1 MRGVEG
7 GDLQRERAVP
17 RLLQYL
23 DWRHLRWVAY
33 AGYGAVLVALVV
45 HYGVHTG
52 WGTLA
57 IIFGIA
63 LLLSTI
69 GRSWRASMQVVVDW
83 LPFITVLVL
92 YDRTRGVA
100 QSLGIS
106 VHEADIVHAEKW
118 SFGGVEP
125 TNWLQHHLY
134 NPSHIYWYD
143 VLVTL
148 VYTSHFV
155 ATPILAVAFWLRDRA
170 LWLRYIVR
178 ITALALAGLL
188 TYCLFPEAPPW
199 LAARDGLIDPVA
211 RLSVRGW
218 SALDLE
224 GLKDLLSQAQNGG
237 SNEVAAM
244 PSLHLAFAVL
254 VALMVGFRIRSRWR
268 YLLALYPLA
277 MAFTLVYTGEHYVLD
292 LVAGLAY
299 ALAVHYAMNF
309 WEARWRRRR
318 DLRDQE
324 PAATAELE
332 SISLG

>member
-1 MRGVEG
+1 MEG
-7 GDLQRERAVP
+7 GDLQRERAAP

-33 AGYGAVLVALVV
+33 AGYAAVLVALVV

-69 GRSWRASMQVVVDW
+69 GRSWRDSLRVVVDW

-106 VHEADIVHAEKW
+106 VHEGDIVHAEKW
-118 SFGGVEP
+118 CFGGVEP

-134 NPSHIYWYD
+134 NPTHIHWYD

-155 ATPILAVAFWLRDRA
+155 ATPILAGVFWLRDRA

-218 SALDLE
+218 SALNAE

-268 YLLALYPLA
+268 YLLTLYPLA

-299 ALAVHYAMNF
+299 ALTVHYALNL

-318 DLRDQE
+318 ELRDGE
-324 PAATAELE
+324 PAAQAELE
-332 SISLG
+332 SISLR